1 MSAPT
6 QSQIAR
12 RLGVSRSTVAAALNP
27 TSAVKLSAAT
37 RRNVLREAGRVHY
50 RPDRYAQIMRTGR
63 SGLIGLFQFG
73 ATYQVATERAW
84 HASRAIEAAGYGI
97 VVNDASWTEE
107 GAKNGCEAMIDARAE
122 GVIVMGLRNPAES
135 AHLNLLRTAKIPIVT
150 LSGNRF
156 PESPLIRA
164 DARDAIG
171 RMTRHLIG
179 LGHRHLLLLFSLG
192 FAGHSRKPFWAGHER
207 LAGFTAAISKC
218 GGSMVPAFSAP
229 GKSRIEGI
237 ADDHEMPPDRFDPFR
252 QGHDAMARILRAP
265 IIPDAVICAN
275 DYWAIGAMSAC
286 RRAGLRVPTDIAIT
300 GFDNTSSGEY
310 LDVPLTTVAQPN
322 EAMAQRAAEILIAMI
337 RQPRTTKPPGVVK
350 FPCDLVIRQ
359 SCGSPGASPAPARG
373 RKTRH

>member
-1 MSAPT
+1 MV
-6 QSQIAR
+6 R
-12 RLGVSRSTVAAALNP
+12 
-27 TSAVKLSAAT
+27 
-37 RRNVLREAGRVHY
+37 REANRVNY

-84 HASRAIEAAGYGI
+84 HASRAIEAAGFGI
-97 VVNDASWTEE
+97 VVNDASWTAE

-135 AHLNLLRTAKIPIVT
+135 AHLNLLRTAKIPTVT

-156 PESPLIRA
+156 PDSPLIRA
-164 DARDAIG
+164 DARDAIA

-179 LGHRHLLLLFSLG
+179 LGHRRLLLLYSLG
-192 FAGHSRKPFWAGHER
+192 FAGHSHKPFWAGHER
-207 LAGFTAAISKC
+207 LAGFTAAISEL
-218 GGSMVPAFSAP
+218 GGTMVPAFSRSR
-229 GKSRIEGI
+229 KSRIEGI

-252 QGHDAMARILRAP
+252 QGHDAMARILRSP
-265 IIPDAVICAN
+265 IVPDAVICAN

-286 RRAGLRVPTDIAIT
+286 RRAGLRVPGDIAIT
-300 GFDNTSSGEY
+300 GFDNTSSGAY

-337 RQPRTTKPPGVVK
+337 RHPRSTKAPGVVK
-350 FPCDLVIRQ
+350 FPCELVVRQ
-359 SCGSPGASPAPARG
+359 SCGADIAV
-373 RKTRH
+373 